1 MMRCAVIGDPASHS
15 LSPAIHT
22 SGYAA
27 VGLDW
32 RYESIDVTTPELS
45 AFIARCQA
53 DPNWAGLSVT
63 APHKDAIV
71 EFGAPDEPTRLL
83 GCGNTL
89 VFREQPLV
97 RNTDVPGFALALERS
112 GAPTPRRVA
121 IVGNGATARSIVF
134 AVARL
139 GARELVILARNV
151 ERAAGLRT
159 FAASLGLS
167 ADVQEFTD
175 VLEPVD
181 LLASTVPALATEP
194 HARRWAECA
203 ATVFDVVYDPWPT
216 PLGVAASALH
226 RRALSGLDLLAGQA
240 VDQFFWLTGQR
251 VTFEMCLSAAEQ
263 ELRRR
268 ETLCKNDRHASLPH
282 CR

>member
-22 SGYAA
+22 AGYAA

-32 RYESIDVTTPELS
+32 RYEAIDVTPRELS
-45 AFIARCQA
+45 SFVEGCQA
-53 DPNWAGLSVT
+53 DGRWAGLSVT

-71 EFGAPDEPTRLL
+71 AFGEPDEPTRLL

-89 VFREQPLV
+89 VFGEQPLV
-97 RNTDVPGFALALERS
+97 RNTDVSGFALALERS

-121 IVGNGATARSIVF
+121 LVGNGATARSITL
-134 AVARL
+134 AVAQL
-139 GARELVILARNV
+139 GAESVVIVARSL
-151 ERAAGLRT
+151 ERAEGLRKFAAGL
-159 FAASLGLS
+159 GLT
-167 ADVQEFTD
+167 AEVQLLSD
-175 VLEPVD
+175 ALEPVD
-181 LLASTVPALATEP
+181 LLASTIPTLATEP

-203 ATVFDVVYDPWPT
+203 TTIFDVVYDPWPT
-216 PLGVAASALH
+216 PIGVAASALH

-240 VDQFFWLTGQR
+240 VDQFYWLTGQR
-251 VTFEMCLSAAEQ
+251 VTFEMCLSAAEL

-268 ETLCKNDRHASLPH
+268 TTL
-282 CR
+282 

>member
-32 RYESIDVTTPELS
+32 HYEAIDVTPSELS
-45 AFIARCQA
+45 AFITRCQA
-53 DPNWAGLSVT
+53 DPHWAGLSVT

-71 EFGAPDEPTRLL
+71 EFGESDESTRLL

-89 VFREQPLV
+89 VFGEQPLV

-112 GAPTPRRVA
+112 GVPKPRRVA
-121 IVGNGATARSIVF
+121 IVGNGATARSITL
-134 AVARL
+134 AVAQL
-139 GARELVILARNV
+139 GAESVVIVARSL
-151 ERAAGLRT
+151 ERAEGLRT
-159 FAASLGLS
+159 FATGLGLS
-167 ADVQEFTD
+167 AEVQLLSD
-175 VLEPVD
+175 ALEPVD
-181 LLASTVPALATEP
+181 LLASTVPTLATEP

-203 ATVFDVVYDPWPT
+203 TTIFDVVYDPWPT

-251 VTFEMCLSAAEQ
+251 VTFELCLSAAEQ

-268 ETLCKNDRHASLPH
+268 KTL
-282 CR
+282 